1 MISFH
6 RELRELRESGALS
19 DASAERLI
27 ALERRDVFSVH
38 PEIRLVA
45 YAGVLMLVAGA
56 ALLLKKYYELI
67 GPGLLIGLVGVI
79 ALFCYVWAWTRR
91 GSGSATA
98 DYVLLLGAMLL
109 SADVAFAETQYHI
122 FDDAWPRHLLI
133 LAVVHA
139 VGAYAYRSRLVLSL
153 SISAFAAWLGIEQ
166 NIDTFFDS
174 TPETG
179 ARAIACALVIV
190 VWRWADGFAE
200 SRGALRLD
208 PSFEPVFAHFAANLG
223 LWGALLLTFDSDTDL
238 IGLATLTLFA
248 GASLRYAIAHARELF
263 AIYAIAYGYIGISAV
278 LLERVVDPLGGRTAQ
293 MAGAGWFIVSAPVA
307 LWLIWLAHARIGRDA

>member
-6 RELRELRESGALS
+6 RELRELRESEVLS

-45 YAGVLMLVAGA
+45 YAGVLMLVSGA
-56 ALLLKKYYELI
+56 VLLLKKYYDLI
-67 GPGLLIGLVGVI
+67 GPGLLIALVGGI
-79 ALFCYVWAWTRR
+79 AALCYVWAWSRR
-91 GSGSATA
+91 ATTSATA

-109 SADVAFAETQYHI
+109 SADVAFAEAQYHI

-133 LAVVHA
+133 LAVMHA
-139 VGAYAYRSRLVLSL
+139 VAAYAYRSRLVLSL

-166 NIDTFFDS
+166 NVDTFFDS

-179 ARAIACALVIV
+179 ARAIGCALVIV
-190 VWRWADGFAE
+190 VWRWADRYEA
-200 SRGALRLD
+200 SRSSVRRE
-208 PSFEPVFAHFAANLG
+208 PSFEPLFSHFAAHLG
-223 LWGALLLTFDSDTDL
+223 LWGALLLTFDRDVDL

-248 GASLRYAIAHARELF
+248 GASLRYAIAHRSELF
-263 AIYAIAYGYIGISAV
+263 AIYAIAYGYVGISAV
-278 LLERVVDPLGGRTAQ
+278 ILRRVVGPINGRAAELTA
-293 MAGAGWFIVSAPVA
+293 AGWFILSAPVA
-307 LWLIWLAHARIGRDA
+307 LTLIWLAHARIGRDA